1 MCVIVIALLQFIPE
15 AVNPHK
21 EHGRNGT
28 LFFSGMLILYMIW
41 VIIFDYSTVDMRL
54 QDFLSIMIIDP
65 LFVVYC
71 LLAVAII
78 YSFFRKDP
86 LELFSV
92 QNEKDRSEQLSAFVA
107 EKGLTPRETE
117 VLELVCAGASNPGIT
132 EELCISEYTVKRYLN
147 NIFQKSEVSSR
158 YELISRVLKG

>member
-1 MCVIVIALLQFIPE
+1 
-15 AVNPHK
+15 
-21 EHGRNGT
+21 
-28 LFFSGMLILYMIW
+28 MLILYMIW

-117 VLELVCAGASNPGIT
+117 VLELV
-132 EELCISEYTVKRYLN
+132 
-147 NIFQKSEVSSR
+147 
-158 YELISRVLKG
+158 

>member
-1 MCVIVIALLQFIPE
+1 
-15 AVNPHK
+15 
-21 EHGRNGT
+21 
-28 LFFSGMLILYMIW
+28 
-41 VIIFDYSTVDMRL
+41 
-54 QDFLSIMIIDP
+54 MIIDL